1 MTRVLIVDD
10 QSSFRRQLRA
20 LLRHAGID
28 DVGEA
33 NDIPAAEA
41 QLRDVPFDL
50 AIVDVMLPGINGL
63 EGVPRLKK
71 ILPNLRVIVI
81 SAYRDRV
88 EIFRTAAK
96 AAGAEAFI
104 PKDDLDLSAVTTWQ
118 ANCAPTERKGDE

>member
-10 QSSFRRQLRA
+10 QPSFRRQLCA
-20 LLRHAGID
+20 LLRHVGID
-28 DVGEA
+28 DIGEA
-33 NDIPAAEA
+33 NDIPEAEA
-41 QLRDVPFDL
+41 KLRAASFDL
-50 AIVDVMLPGINGL
+50 AIVDVMLPGISGL

-88 EIFRTAAK
+88 EIFRTAAQ

-104 PKDDLDLSAVTTWQ
+104 PKDDLDLQAVTNWQ
-118 ANCAPTERKGDE
+118 TNCAPTERKGDE